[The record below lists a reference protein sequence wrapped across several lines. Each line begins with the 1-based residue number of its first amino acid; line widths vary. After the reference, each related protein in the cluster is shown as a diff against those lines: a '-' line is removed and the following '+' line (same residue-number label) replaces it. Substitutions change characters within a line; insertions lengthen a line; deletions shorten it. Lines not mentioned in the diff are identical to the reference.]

1 MYFKNDKELFKTIGN
16 NLRIFRKKANL
27 TQAQL
32 VESVVI
38 SISYLSKIEAN
49 NCDKSISL
57 SILNQI
63 ANFLEIDIIN
73 FFKEE

>member
-16 NLRIFRKKANL
+16 NLRIFRKRANL

-32 VESVVI
+32 AESVGI

>member
-1 MYFKNDKELFKTIGN
+1 MYFKNDNELFKTIGN

-32 VESVVI
+32 VESVGI

>member
-32 VESVVI
+32 AESVGI
-38 SISYLSKIEAN
+38 SISYLSK
-49 NCDKSISL
+49 
-57 SILNQI
+57 
-63 ANFLEIDIIN
+63 
-73 FFKEE
+73 

>member
-32 VESVVI
+32 VESVGI
-38 SISYLSKIEAN
+38 SIRYLSKIEAN

>member
-1 MYFKNDKELFKTIGN
+1 MYFENDKELFKTIGN
-16 NLRIFRKKANL
+16 NLRIFRKNANL

-32 VESVVI
+32 AEAVGI
-38 SISYLSKIEAN
+38 SISYLSKIEAS

-63 ANFLEIDIIN
+63 ANFLEVDIID
-73 FFKEE
+73 FFKGE

>member
-32 VESVVI
+32 VESVGI
-38 SISYLSKIEAN
+38 SISYLSKFEAN

>member
-16 NLRIFRKKANL
+16 NLRIFRKNANL

-32 VESVVI
+32 AESVGI

>member
-32 VESVVI
+32 AESVGI

>member
-1 MYFKNDKELFKTIGN
+1 MYFENDKELLKTIGN
-16 NLRIFRKKANL
+16 NLRIFRKNANL

-32 VESVVI
+32 AEAVGI
-38 SISYLSKIEAN
+38 SISYLSKIEAI

-63 ANFLEIDIIN
+63 ANFLEVDIID
-73 FFKEE
+73 FFKGE

>member
-32 VESVVI
+32 VESVGI

>member
-1 MYFKNDKELFKTIGN
+1 MYFKNDKELFKKIGN
-16 NLRIFRKKANL
+16 NLRIFRKNANL

-32 VESVVI
+32 AEAVGI
-38 SISYLSKIEAN
+38 SISYLSKIEAS

-63 ANFLEIDIIN
+63 ANFLEVDIID
-73 FFKEE
+73 FFKGE

>member
-16 NLRIFRKKANL
+16 NLRIFRKKATL

-32 VESVVI
+32 AESVGI

>member
-1 MYFKNDKELFKTIGN
+1 MYFKNDKELFKKIGN

-32 VESVVI
+32 AESVGI

>member
-16 NLRIFRKKANL
+16 NLRIFRKRANL

-32 VESVVI
+32 AESVGI

-63 ANFLEIDIIN
+63 ANFLEVDIID
-73 FFKEE
+73 FFKGE

>member
-32 VESVVI
+32 AKSVGI

>member
-32 VESVVI
+32 AESVGI
-38 SISYLSKIEAN
+38 SISYLSKWSEYMK
-49 NCDKSISL
+49 KSL
-57 SILNQI
+57 
-63 ANFLEIDIIN
+63 
-73 FFKEE
+73 